1 VESFHD
7 KFRRECLARELFD
20 TLGEARVVIGA
31 WRWKLNQVRP
41 HRSLG
46 MRTPEEFARELVG
59 ERERVAQP
67 ASCATAY
74 APEAN

>member
-46 MRTPEEFARELVG
+46 MRTPEEFARELVC